1 MNGFLQSKIDNNLQL
16 AMQVDE
22 LKDAYRALEKNLSK
36 EDRSYRDR
44 VQVLERSVEQLSTMY
59 QNSVNE
65 RSILKV
71 DLQVSERKL

>member
-1 MNGFLQSKIDNNLQL
+1 
-16 AMQVDE
+16 MQVDE